1 MEFIREYLA
10 NVRNTK
16 GRLSRSLFFWYSSF
30 LTLLVIAAAA
40 LVTLFGKVLFGT
52 GVLTTYLSVS
62 SLFFLLSLPWAVILV
77 VKRFHDFDLSGW
89 MFLAVVMADFSLRFL
104 TTDFRQPS
112 PETEI
117 LLALVDLAMVIA
129 ISLWPG
135 TPGMNRFG
143 PPAQGDKSNR
153 RLF

>member
-1 MEFIREYLA
+1 MGFIREFLA

-40 LVTLFGKVLFGT
+40 LVTLFGKLLFGAAF
-52 GVLTTYLSVS
+52 LNTYFFVS
-62 SLFFLLSLPWAVILV
+62 SLFFLLSLPWAMVLV

-89 MFLAVVMADFSLRFL
+89 IFLAVIMADFALRFL
-104 TTDFRQPS
+104 TADFRQPS
-112 PETEI
+112 PEAEI
-117 LLALVDLAMVIA
+117 LLALVDLAIVIA

-135 TPGMNRFG
+135 TPETNRFG
-143 PPAQGDKSNR
+143 PPVQGR
-153 RLF
+153 